1 MSKKQAYAL
10 AEKLGAK
17 IEDDGWAIQLIAP
30 NNMVSGGN
38 FLHTTAFPTEMGMKE
53 VWERMA
59 YDIKQYGFET
69 CDNKDCGADHWQN
82 NKGGK

>member
-30 NNMVSGGN
+30 NNLVSGSR
-38 FLHTTAFPTEMGMKE
+38 FVHTSCYPVENSRGPWSE
-53 VWERMA
+53 IVSDLED
-59 YDIKQYGFET
+59 YDFEECT
-69 CDNKDCGADHWQN
+69 DQNCGADHWQN